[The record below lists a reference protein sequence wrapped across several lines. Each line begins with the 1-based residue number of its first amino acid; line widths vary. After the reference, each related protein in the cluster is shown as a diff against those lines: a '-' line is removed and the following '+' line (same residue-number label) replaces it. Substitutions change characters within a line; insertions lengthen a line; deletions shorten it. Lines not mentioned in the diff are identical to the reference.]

1 MDKRPKAAPGAR
13 SGVLDRI
20 VGKGA
25 SVEEEGSKRTHV
37 ILSADMRRRIDA
49 LIAADADRSGV
60 APPNRSLWIREA
72 IMQRLER
79 EEGR

>member
-1 MDKRPKAAPGAR
+1 MDKRPKAVPGAR
-13 SGVLDRI
+13 GSEIERI

-25 SVEEEGSKRTHV
+25 SVDEGAKRTHV

-49 LIAADADRSGV
+49 LIAKDADRSGV
-60 APPNRSLWIREA
+60 AVPNRSLWIREA